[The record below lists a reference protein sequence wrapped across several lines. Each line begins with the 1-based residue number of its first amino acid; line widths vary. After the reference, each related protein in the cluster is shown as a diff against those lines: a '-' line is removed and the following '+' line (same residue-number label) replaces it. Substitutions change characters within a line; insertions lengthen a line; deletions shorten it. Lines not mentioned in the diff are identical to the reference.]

1 MNYSYMMEEIAG
13 KQAHDPLYKPS
24 STMPPMPSSPRRE
37 IVMGP
42 VIVGGGP
49 SGLATAACLKEKG
62 IPSVILERSNCIASL
77 WKHRTYDRLCL
88 HLPKQF
94 CQLPRMDFPEDYP
107 EYPSRA
113 QFVEYLECY
122 VEKFDIRPRFNESVE
137 SAEYDK
143 VDGLW
148 KVKTVR
154 KVAATG
160 VAEETEYLCRWLV
173 VATGEN
179 AEAVVP
185 EIEGIREFVGEVK
198 HSSLYKCGEE
208 YSGKRVLVV
217 GCGNSGMEVS
227 LDLSNFNALPA
238 LVVRQSVHVLPRE
251 ILGKSTFGLSMW
263 LLKWLPLRMVD
274 RFLLLGSWFTLG
286 NTGRFGLDRP
296 SLGPMELKSVHGK
309 TPVLDVGTLAKIRSG
324 HIQVYPGIKRVRRQT
339 VEFVDGKI
347 EKFDAILLATGYKS
361 NVPSWLKEGDMFSER
376 DGFPRR
382 PSPDTWKG
390 ESGLYAAGFAKRGIL
405 GASIDAQK
413 IAQDIEKCW
422 FIDTEP
428 RKNNTPNS
436 KHFTKSPIT
445 FFPQTSQ

>member
-1 MNYSYMMEEIAG
+1 
-13 KQAHDPLYKPS
+13 
-24 STMPPMPSSPRRE
+24 
-37 IVMGP
+37 MGP

-49 SGLATAACLKEKG
+49 SGL
-62 IPSVILERSNCIASL
+62 
-77 WKHRTYDRLCL
+77 KHRTYDRLCL

-154 KVAATG
+154 K
-160 VAEETEYLCRWLV
+160 ETEYLCRWLV

>member
-1 MNYSYMMEEIAG
+1 MNFMMEIAG
-13 KQAHDPLYKPS
+13 KQLHDPLYSKKS
-24 STMPPMPSSPRRE
+24 SSMPRRE

-94 CQLPRMDFPEDYP
+94 CQLPIMDFPQDYP
-107 EYPSRA
+107 EYPSRR
-113 QFVEYLECY
+113 QFVQYLESY
-122 VEKFDIRPRFNESVE
+122 VEKFDLRPRFNESVE

-148 KVKTVR
+148 KVKTKR
-154 KVAATG
+154 TLE
-160 VAEETEYLCRWLV
+160 AEEDETTTTTTEYLCRWLV

-238 LVVRQSVHVLPRE
+238 LVVRDSVHVLPRE
-251 ILGKSTFGLSMW
+251 MLGKSTFGLSMW
-263 LLKWLPLRMVD
+263 LLKWLPLRLVD
-274 RFLLLGSWFTLG
+274 RFLLIGSWLTIG
-286 NTGRFGLDRP
+286 STDRFGLGRP
-296 SLGPMELKSVHGK
+296 TIGPLELKSLHGK
-309 TPVLDVGTLAKIRSG
+309 TPVLDVGTLAKIRTG
-324 HIQVYPGIKRVRRQT
+324 DIQVFPGIKRVRRQT

-361 NVPSWLKEGDMFSER
+361 NVPAWLKVLIFV
-376 DGFPRR
+376 
-382 PSPDTWKG
+382 
-390 ESGLYAAGFAKRGIL
+390 
-405 GASIDAQK
+405 
-413 IAQDIEKCW
+413 
-422 FIDTEP
+422 
-428 RKNNTPNS
+428 
-436 KHFTKSPIT
+436 
-445 FFPQTSQ
+445 